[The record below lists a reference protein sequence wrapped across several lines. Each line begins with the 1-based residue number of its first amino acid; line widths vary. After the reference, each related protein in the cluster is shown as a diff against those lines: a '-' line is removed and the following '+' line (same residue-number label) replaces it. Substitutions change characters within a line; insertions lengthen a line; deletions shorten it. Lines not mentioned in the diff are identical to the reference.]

1 LFVIENNKMV
11 FKSYYKM
18 PAAQTDQENCVA
30 HNGSL
35 LPIPGREVMVQAFYQ
50 GGLTVF
56 DWTDAAKPYEIAF
69 FDRGPINAE
78 RLVSGGS
85 WSAYWYNGHIV
96 SSEIFRGLDIF
107 DLVANPNLTQNEI
120 DAMNTV
126 KLDYWN
132 PQEQRKFVWP
142 PSFALAKA
150 YVDQLERSKGLT
162 EARLTVVRNSLA
174 SAEKASG
181 GARRTALQQLATALD
196 VDAKG
201 SSDAAKVRLLSA
213 TVTDLAK

>member
-1 LFVIENNKMV
+1 MV

-35 LPIPGREVMVQAFYQ
+35 LPIPGRDVMVQAFYQ

-56 DWTDAAKPYEIAF
+56 DWTDPAKPYEIAY

-85 WSAYWYNGHIV
+85 WSAYWYNGYLV

-107 DLVANPNLTQNEI
+107 EMVAIPNLTQNEI

-142 PSFALAKA
+142 PSFAMARA
-150 YVDQLERSKGLT
+150 FVDQLERSKGLSADRIT
-162 EARLTVVRNSLA
+162 AVRTALA
-174 SAEKASG
+174 SAEKANG
-181 GARRTALQQLATALD
+181 GARRTALTGLAASLNA
-196 VDAKG
+196 DAAG
-201 SSDAAKVRLLSA
+201 SSDAAKVRKLIA
-213 TVTDLAK
+213 AVTDLAK